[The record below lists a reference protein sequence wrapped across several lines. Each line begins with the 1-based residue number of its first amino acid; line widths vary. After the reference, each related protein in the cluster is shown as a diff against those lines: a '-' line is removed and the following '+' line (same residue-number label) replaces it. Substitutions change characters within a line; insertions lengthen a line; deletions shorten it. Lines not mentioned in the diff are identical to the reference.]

1 MKAGGATS
9 STWSRS
15 VTSRGGT
22 APRGPHGSANGLS
35 AMPSVWNI
43 SAARRPTT
51 GSISMISG
59 AGLRAS
65 LLRAAS
71 VLLLA
76 SLPVAAQEEPWDF
89 ARLMAQLAQV
99 QASRAR
105 YSEVRRVAVL
115 QKPLQL
121 SGTLLYA
128 RPARIEKRQILP
140 CREVIRVEGDRLT
153 VEREG
158 TTREVSLQNA
168 PLIAGLVESL
178 RATLAGDATEL
189 ERLYS
194 IRVQGNRQR
203 WTLALT
209 PREAEIAGVRSE
221 EHTSELQSPM

>member
-1 MKAGGATS
+1 
-9 STWSRS
+9 
-15 VTSRGGT
+15 
-22 APRGPHGSANGLS
+22 
-35 AMPSVWNI
+35 
-43 SAARRPTT
+43 
-51 GSISMISG
+51 MISG
-59 AGLRAS
+59 AVLRARIA
-65 LLRAAS
+65 RAAS

-76 SLPVAAQEEPWDF
+76 SLQAAAQEEPWDF
-89 ARLMAQLAQV
+89 ARLMGELAQV

-140 CREVIRVEGDRLT
+140 FREVISVDGDRLT

-158 TTREVSLQNA
+158 KTRELRLQNS
-168 PLIAGLVESL
+168 PLIAALVESL
-178 RATLAGDATEL
+178 RATLAGDGTEL

-194 IRVQGNRQR
+194 IRVQGTRQR

-209 PREAEIAGVRSE
+209 PREVEIAGVVKGIVIAGSGSRIVRLEILEPSGDGSVMTIHE
-221 EHTSELQSPM
+221 EFP

>member
-1 MKAGGATS
+1 
-9 STWSRS
+9 
-15 VTSRGGT
+15 
-22 APRGPHGSANGLS
+22 
-35 AMPSVWNI
+35 
-43 SAARRPTT
+43 
-51 GSISMISG
+51 MISG

-76 SLPVAAQEEPWDF
+76 SLPAAAQEEPWDF

-99 QASRAR
+99 QTSRAR

-115 QKPLQL
+115 QKPLRL

-140 CREVIRVEGDRLT
+140 FSEVIRVDGDRLT

-158 TTREVSLQNA
+158 KTREIMLQSA

-194 IRVQGNRQR
+194 VRVRGTRQR
-203 WTLALT
+203 WTLELT
-209 PREAEIAGVRSE
+209 PREVEIAGLVKSIVIAGSDSRVVRLEILEPSGDGSVMTIHE
-221 EHTSELQSPM
+221 DSP

>member
-1 MKAGGATS
+1 
-9 STWSRS
+9 
-15 VTSRGGT
+15 
-22 APRGPHGSANGLS
+22 
-35 AMPSVWNI
+35 
-43 SAARRPTT
+43 
-51 GSISMISG
+51 MISG
-59 AGLRAS
+59 AGLRGS

-71 VLLLA
+71 VLLLLA
-76 SLPVAAQEEPWDF
+76 TLPAAAQEEPWDF

-140 CREVIRVEGDRLT
+140 FREVIRVDGDRLT

-158 TTREVSLQNA
+158 KTRELRLQNA

-194 IRVQGNRQR
+194 VRVRGTRQR
-203 WTLALT
+203 WTLELI
-209 PREAEIAGVRSE
+209 PREVEIAGVVKSILVAGSGSRVARLEILEPSGDGSVMTIHE
-221 EHTSELQSPM
+221 ESP

>member
-1 MKAGGATS
+1 
-9 STWSRS
+9 
-15 VTSRGGT
+15 
-22 APRGPHGSANGLS
+22 
-35 AMPSVWNI
+35 
-43 SAARRPTT
+43 
-51 GSISMISG
+51 MISG

-99 QASRAR
+99 QSSRAR

-140 CREVIRVEGDRLT
+140 FREVIRVEGDRLT

-158 TTREVSLQNA
+158 KTREVSLQNA

-194 IRVQGNRQR
+194 VRVRGTRRR
-203 WTLALT
+203 WTLELT
-209 PREAEIAGVRSE
+209 PRDVEIAGVVKSILVAGSDSRVARLEILEPSGDGSVMTIHE
-221 EHTSELQSPM
+221 ESP